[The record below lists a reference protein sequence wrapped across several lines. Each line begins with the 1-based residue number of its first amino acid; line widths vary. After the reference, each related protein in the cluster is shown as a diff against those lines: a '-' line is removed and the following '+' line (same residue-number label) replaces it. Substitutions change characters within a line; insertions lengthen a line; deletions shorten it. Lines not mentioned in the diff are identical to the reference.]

1 MNVVQYWAVD
11 PLRGHIDQEGREHF
25 AELMKPESASDEP
38 IRAETQEEAAR
49 RLWGSDESRE
59 AEAAQRAMMS
69 LGGALSVQLPPD
81 ESE

>member
-1 MNVVQYWAVD
+1 MEHASEES
-11 PLRGHIDQEGREHF
+11 RTFFEGLLHP
-25 AELMKPESASDEP
+25 APASAGPDRP
-38 IRAETQEEAAR
+38 ETQEEAAR
-49 RLWGSDESRE
+49 RLWGSDESAQ